1 MTPHTPWGERY
12 LPRVGSTM
20 EWARQVTAEEE
31 LRRAQVDAVRVRTG
45 EQLTGRGRRGAPWWD
60 TPGAS
65 VLTTLALRRGG
76 VWDPGDPNPASIALR
91 AGLAV
96 ARTLE
101 RCDIVGVGIKWPNDI
116 LLNQRKV
123 CGILVEAD
131 PRWFYVGIGLNV
143 GLPSRPSLPS
153 RLSRPSLPPHATGEP
168 EVPPGDIGSMLS
180 RSTGVSTV
188 VQTLDETLAQVVR
201 AANWLPEVRRRLV
214 WQGQMVRL
222 QREGASDVNGIL
234 TGLDEDGAVL
244 IASESN
250 APPARYMAG
259 TLRPAP
265 PA

>member
-1 MTPHTPWGERY
+1 
-12 LPRVGSTM
+12 M

-31 LRRAQVDAVRVRTG
+31 IHRTPVDAVRVRTG

-60 TPGAS
+60 TPGES

-76 VWDPGDPNPASIALR
+76 VWDPGDRNPASMALR

-101 RCDIVGVGIKWPNDI
+101 RCDIAGVGIKWPNDI

-123 CGILVEAD
+123 GGILVEAD
-131 PRWFYVGIGLNV
+131 PRWFYIGIGLNV
-143 GLPSRPSLPS
+143 GLPSRPLQ
-153 RLSRPSLPPHATGEP
+153 LSHPSLGLHSAGEP
-168 EVPPGDIGSMLS
+168 DVPPGDIGAMLS
-180 RSTGVSTV
+180 RSTGVSTL
-188 VQTLDETLAQVVR
+188 VQILDQILAQVVG

-222 QREGASDVNGIL
+222 QRESSGEVIGIL

-244 IASESN
+244 IAPASQ

-259 TLRPAP
+259 TLRPVAR
-265 PA
+265 A